1 MGISF
6 SLSAVPCYYSITS
19 NHFPSV
25 IIIPTRGLVMRGAAH
40 QTRKSTAQKSGE
52 SKNGQKDQT
61 RTFRETTTA
70 RLLRQSQASC
80 RVCLLV
86 CEFHPDRF
94 RDLEYAQKL
103 VMIECITLSDRD
115 NSPQRYPYSITSN
128 HFPSVIIISTR
139 GSSWDSRPIKRG
151 SPPPRNLVNAK
162 NGEKTTKQTLRKE
175 TAA

>member
-52 SKNGQKDQT
+52 CKNGQKDQT

-103 VMIECITLSDRD
+103 VMIECITLSEFYHIKSFSVCYNYFHEGARLGIHG
-115 NSPQRYPYSITSN
+115 PSN
-128 HFPSVIIISTR
+128 EGVH
-139 GSSWDSRPIKRG
+139 RPEIW
-151 SPPPRNLVNAK
+151 
-162 NGEKTTKQTLRKE
+162 
-175 TAA
+175 